1 MRYRQPRCRVPLG
14 VALTVYLNLEFY
26 FDFIIGAGNEMRYRQ
41 PRCRVPLGVA
51 LTVYLNLEFYFDFII
66 GAGNEIRTRDPNLGK
81 VVLYH

>member
-1 MRYRQPRCRVPLG
+1 LSCTPWGR
-14 VALTVYLNLEFY
+14 LTGIDYSETLTFN
-26 FDFIIGAGNEMRYRQ
+26 IGAGNEMRYRQ